1 VAAAVGG
8 NIGIG
13 STVGS
18 SNDDGVD
25 IDCYEWMANVIYG
38 NPFIY

>member
-1 VAAAVGG
+1 MFGTLVVVVVMVAAAVGG

-25 IDCYEWMANVIYG
+25 IDCYE
-38 NPFIY
+38 